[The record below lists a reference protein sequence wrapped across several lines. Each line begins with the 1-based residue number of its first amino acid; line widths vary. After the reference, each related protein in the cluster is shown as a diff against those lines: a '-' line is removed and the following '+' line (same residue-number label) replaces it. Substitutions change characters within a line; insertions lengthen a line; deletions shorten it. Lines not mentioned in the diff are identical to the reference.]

1 MFAGENPV
9 LGDVLLAINGV
20 HCEEAV
26 DARSDLR
33 RAIAAGG
40 RVFVKLWTP
49 PVGWT
54 PPAPDGDSRGTSTIA
69 HDCAGAAS
77 LPQWEEEEM
86 RCVVRISC
94 RMFGGTKD
102 KANVVAMC
110 GALDL
115 DDSGSSVVLQRRLEQ
130 ELLKRNVPDLV
141 LKAFDHSGVLREI
154 PSNDEVSDRTHAVLN
169 ERHGDTFFRLPQIV
183 ALLRCIPAKSSGDSR
198 VVVAPTTRSSSQAE
212 QHDETA
218 GVSFACA
225 QLSQIAAAQHPIA
238 ITLLGPAQCL
248 PSTSR
253 NIPHSERQHHQFFER
268 ADITIGDPATARAIV
283 VAVPRT
289 RPLSDDW
296 CPVFEHG
303 DGSIGLVRLRVDD
316 ISRDADGA
324 AWLHGYPLY
333 SKSQLPASAA
343 AALPSGFD
351 DDRELVE
358 SIDAYQVRAGDVC
371 GIVPVVSSSALRAVR
386 ASSGCHHEAAFVE
399 EFDDTGKW
407 KSQTRNTGRRRSER
421 RGGACDRPRA
431 AAEGHFCGRLLLANE
446 TNRGINGIAAG

>member
-1 MFAGENPV
+1 MFAGEKPV

-198 VVVAPTTRSSSQAE
+198 VVVAPTARSSSQAE

-268 ADITIGDPATARAIV
+268 ADITIGDPATARAIA
-283 VAVPRT
+283 VAMSRI

-324 AWLHGYPLY
+324 A
-333 SKSQLPASAA
+333 
-343 AALPSGFD
+343 
-351 DDRELVE
+351 
-358 SIDAYQVRAGDVC
+358 
-371 GIVPVVSSSALRAVR
+371 
-386 ASSGCHHEAAFVE
+386 
-399 EFDDTGKW
+399 
-407 KSQTRNTGRRRSER
+407 
-421 RGGACDRPRA
+421 
-431 AAEGHFCGRLLLANE
+431 
-446 TNRGINGIAAG
+446 